1 MTEKVYLRKCE
12 FYSVKRASNPIEID
26 VDKLRQCNPK
36 YTGTTH
42 DDLIEY
48 LTENVFDN
56 PDWLE
61 QNKEIYKDTEIT
73 GEELYIEN
81 EYFDSREK
89 GVDEWMELGIP
100 NDRCTKNGFFETF
113 VTNS

>member
-61 QNKEIYKDTEIT
+61 QNKEIYKDPEIT

-89 GVDEWMELGIP
+89 GADEWMEIGIP
-100 NDRCTKNGFFETF
+100 TIDAQKMDFLKHL
-113 VTNS
+113 